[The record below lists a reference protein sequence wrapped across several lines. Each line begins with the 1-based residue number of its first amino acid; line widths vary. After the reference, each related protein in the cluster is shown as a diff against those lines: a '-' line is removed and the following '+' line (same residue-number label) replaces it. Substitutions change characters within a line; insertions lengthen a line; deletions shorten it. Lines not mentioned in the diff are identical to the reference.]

1 MKFSVTTNHDFGT
14 PVTIDLDSPPQKW
27 ARDRVSASSD
37 HLGLL
42 GVLVVKSRLTVTIFG
57 LFWPSLPRG
66 TFSVTTN
73 HVFEAPIAI
82 DSDSPPQKWAREC
95 VSAPS
100 DHSVMWNCVGL
111 TDRWP
116 IPPHHVVSGAQ
127 LNMKF
132 SVTTN
137 HDFRT
142 PVMTDL
148 DSPPQKWAGDRVSAS
163 SDHLGVQGVQG
174 VKSRLTVTIFGLF
187 EVGLSPSPRIMVLRP
202 RLQSIR
208 TPHPLDR
215 LESVFLPHPI
225 TRSCLTGVLSRPSD
239 AWSRGPMVT
248 PPNTPTQHEIF
259 RHH

>member
-1 MKFSVTTNHDFGT
+1 MT
-14 PVTIDLDSPPQKW
+14 DLDSPPQKW

-37 HLGLL
+37 HLGVL
-42 GVLVVKSRLTVTIFG
+42 GVL
-57 LFWPSLPRG
+57 
-66 TFSVTTN
+66 
-73 HVFEAPIAI
+73 
-82 DSDSPPQKWAREC
+82 
-95 VSAPS
+95 
-100 DHSVMWNCVGL
+100 
-111 TDRWP
+111 
-116 IPPHHVVSGAQ
+116 
-127 LNMKF
+127 
-132 SVTTN
+132 
-137 HDFRT
+137 
-142 PVMTDL
+142 
-148 DSPPQKWAGDRVSAS
+148 
-163 SDHLGVQGVQG
+163 
-174 VKSRLTVTIFGLF
+174 SRLTVTIFGLF

>member
-100 DHSVMWNCVGL
+100 DHSVMWNWWDRHCVIG
-111 TDRWP
+111 
-116 IPPHHVVSGAQ
+116 HHKHVPQ

-132 SVTTN
+132 FVTTN

-148 DSPPQKWAGDRVSAS
+148 DSPPQKWVRDRVSAS
-163 SDHLGVQGVQG
+163 SDHLGVQGVEG
-174 VKSRLTVTIFGLF
+174 VLSRLTVTTDWYFGPCPFRGIFSVTTNHGF
-187 EVGLSPSPRIMVLRP
+187 EAPIAIDSDSPP
-202 RLQSIR
+202 
-208 TPHPLDR
+208 
-215 LESVFLPHPI
+215 
-225 TRSCLTGVLSRPSD
+225 
-239 AWSRGPMVT
+239 
-248 PPNTPTQHEIF
+248 F
-259 RHH
+259 R